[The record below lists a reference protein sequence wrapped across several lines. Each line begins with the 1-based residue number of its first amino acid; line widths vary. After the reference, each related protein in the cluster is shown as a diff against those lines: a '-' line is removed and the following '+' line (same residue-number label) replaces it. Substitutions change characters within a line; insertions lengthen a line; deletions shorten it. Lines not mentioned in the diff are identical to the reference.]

1 MFSHQQTEACTA
13 TRRPGEKRE
22 TGGALVVLV
31 TNYHSQSPQ
40 SEDEMR
46 VEEEEEE
53 VADEKDRA
61 LGEALSVVVS
71 GWLQEENDLNYNT
84 VNLQPAAAC
93 RVRVLYQAAIKYFLS
108 CPILHCGCP

>member
-40 SEDEMR
+40 SEDEMV
-46 VEEEEEE
+46 VEEEEEEEEVE

-61 LGEALSVVVS
+61 LAEALSVVVS

-84 VNLQPAAAC
+84 VKLQRPAASP
-93 RVRVLYQAAIKYFLS
+93 VTVSQVS
-108 CPILHCGCP
+108 

>member
-1 MFSHQQTEACTA
+1 MCGKTIGRGNGMFSHQQTEACTA

-40 SEDEMR
+40 SEDEMV

-53 VADEKDRA
+53 EEEMADEKDLA
-61 LGEALSVVVS
+61 LAEALSVVVS
-71 GWLQEENDLNYNT
+71 SWLQEENDLNYST
-84 VNLQPAAAC
+84 VNSSQLQH
-93 RVRVLYQAAIKYFLS
+93 VV
-108 CPILHCGCP
+108 